1 MAEFGIKKIQ
11 LDDDL
16 ITEIESLGS
25 SADIATGDANT
36 LASSNTYT
44 DGAITQ
50 IKGGV
55 GVTYDTLKK
64 LADELI
70 AIRAIVGSTS
80 TDADNIID
88 TITELMAVLTNYPEG
103 TDLFL
108 LVQGKVDKIDV
119 YNALDCVVS
128 GKVADARQLKVL
140 NDFVVAMG
148 TSVKGDKITP
158 STTPS
163 GTGVASWLVAE
174 SGTYTNFGGVILP
187 VNHIGFIIRS
197 ASNVYSITSME
208 LDLTGY
214 AKNELIK
221 TVLTLPNQLSVQ
233 QLPDKNTGVNY
244 NWGSGRIL
252 APFLVD
258 VNRYYNIFNLGYSSA
273 GHAGVLFKDVNGTI
287 ITTSIFQVN
296 GNYVTETGLIKPPVN
311 AVTMQIAYDAGRI
324 TGIPSI
330 ATYCIYLLN
339 EKVSVLEQEFEAK
352 GEKKW
357 SKYTL
362 FVAWKIQQKILS
374 YPSGLEVAWGS
385 GRISDYISVKT
396 GQTYS
401 VSNLGYSAI
410 SQACV
415 VFYDLNKS
423 VLSSGMIQLP
433 GSYLNDTELFEVPSN
448 AYFMRISH
456 DLNRTTGSPV
466 LYTYDVQ
473 IIKDI
478 VDSIPKS
485 VSIDVIGD
493 SIASSIGSMLSSVSP
508 IDSYT
513 VRNRAVGGET
523 TLDTLARLNVYPFLV
538 QPFTIPA
545 TTTNVIVNLS
555 SSFGRSQTINNT
567 TGQVTQDYGSPSINP
582 YGSVNCSINGIK
594 GTLIFKR
601 GGDNINHYFRRDV
614 AGSSIVLNKVNEVFI
629 DVDRKM
635 IPVVFMGTNGGWD
648 VDFAWPA
655 NGINATFEDADNLV
669 NYYKKIE
676 EHIKT
681 VTNDYLFL
689 GYYLTAFSD
698 QKIQTDYNLWWN
710 YYLGKMQETFGNKF
724 LNIKQYLRTY
734 GWKDCGYTLTQTDID
749 AINFGKVPNVVLGD
763 GTHLTGKASAC
774 VANEVIK
781 RLYINGVISSYTL
794 IDVNSII

>member
-296 GNYVTETGLIKPPVN
+296 GN
-311 AVTMQIAYDAGRI
+311 
-324 TGIPSI
+324 
-330 ATYCIYLLN
+330 
-339 EKVSVLEQEFEAK
+339 
-352 GEKKW
+352 
-357 SKYTL
+357 
-362 FVAWKIQQKILS
+362 
-374 YPSGLEVAWGS
+374 
-385 GRISDYISVKT
+385 
-396 GQTYS
+396 
-401 VSNLGYSAI
+401 
-410 SQACV
+410 
-415 VFYDLNKS
+415 
-423 VLSSGMIQLP
+423 
-433 GSYLNDTELFEVPSN
+433 
-448 AYFMRISH
+448 
-456 DLNRTTGSPV
+456 
-466 LYTYDVQ
+466 
-473 IIKDI
+473 
-478 VDSIPKS
+478 
-485 VSIDVIGD
+485 
-493 SIASSIGSMLSSVSP
+493 
-508 IDSYT
+508 
-513 VRNRAVGGET
+513 
-523 TLDTLARLNVYPFLV
+523 
-538 QPFTIPA
+538 
-545 TTTNVIVNLS
+545 
-555 SSFGRSQTINNT
+555 
-567 TGQVTQDYGSPSINP
+567 
-582 YGSVNCSINGIK
+582 
-594 GTLIFKR
+594 
-601 GGDNINHYFRRDV
+601 
-614 AGSSIVLNKVNEVFI
+614 
-629 DVDRKM
+629 
-635 IPVVFMGTNGGWD
+635 
-648 VDFAWPA
+648 
-655 NGINATFEDADNLV
+655 
-669 NYYKKIE
+669 
-676 EHIKT
+676 
-681 VTNDYLFL
+681 
-689 GYYLTAFSD
+689 
-698 QKIQTDYNLWWN
+698 
-710 YYLGKMQETFGNKF
+710 
-724 LNIKQYLRTY
+724 
-734 GWKDCGYTLTQTDID
+734 
-749 AINFGKVPNVVLGD
+749 
-763 GTHLTGKASAC
+763 
-774 VANEVIK
+774 
-781 RLYINGVISSYTL
+781 
-794 IDVNSII
+794 